1 MTTVTKLIAV
11 LAVIALVGGAG
22 ALAADALDDDELPEV
37 VTLQDGSAPEPPAAT
52 PEPAVDSD
60 DRPLSPAQET
70 RATAAAL
77 KVTKGGTV
85 AELDR
90 SDDPGEAYE
99 VEVIKDGRE
108 YDVALDADFRPVPN
122 RRYDED

>member
-1 MTTVTKLIAV
+1 MTTVSKLIAV
-11 LAVIALVGGAG
+11 LAVIALVGGVG
-22 ALAADALDDDELPEV
+22 VLAADALDDDELPEV
-37 VTLQDGSAPEPPAAT
+37 VTLQDGSAPESPAAT
-52 PEPAVDSD
+52 PEPALDRD
-60 DRPLSPAQET
+60 DRPLSPSQET

-77 KVTKGGTV
+77 KVTNGGTV

-108 YDVALDADFRPVPN
+108 YDVALDTEFRPVPN
-122 RRYDED
+122 RRYDD

>member
-1 MTTVTKLIAV
+1 MTTVTKLLAV
-11 LAVIALVGGAG
+11 LALIALVGGAG
-22 ALAADALDDDELPEV
+22 ALAADALDDDDLPEV

-52 PEPAVDSD
+52 PESAVDSD

-70 RATAAAL
+70 RASAAAL
-77 KVTKGGTV
+77 KVTKGGQV

-108 YDVALDADFRPVPN
+108 YDVALDAEFRPVPN
-122 RRYDED
+122 RRYDD

>member
-11 LAVIALVGGAG
+11 LAVIALVAGAG
-22 ALAADALDDDELPEV
+22 ALAADALDEDDLPEV
-37 VTLQDGSAPEPPAAT
+37 VTLQDGSGAEPPAAK

-60 DRPLSPAQET
+60 DRPLSPSQET
-70 RATAAAL
+70 RASAAAL

-90 SDDPGEAYE
+90 SDDQGEAYE

-108 YDVALDADFRPVPN
+108 YDVALDAAFRLVPN
-122 RRYDED
+122 RRYED